1 MNDPLLEFVMPCHVR
16 VISLLLFTLLSLGDA
31 VAQGIFSNGF
41 EGTSNRATSLGNNLD
56 GVADYAS
63 SYNFVDAMKQSR
75 TWITQNT
82 QSGIF
87 DTEDAAC
94 LDLDANGYVQSMT
107 PQAGCAAPNYNAVG
121 TLFFFGDLN
130 GHYPSGRYVVTYEG
144 QGDISYHFAATKNLA
159 LSAPGRDVLD
169 VNAANGGWMM
179 RIDAITAG
187 NHPRNIH
194 VWMPGF
200 DEGNGPAQRFHP
212 DFLALIAH
220 NRVLRFMDW
229 MGTNGSSAEHFVDRP
244 QVDDVRWTEGQMP
257 IEVMVDLANRVN
269 ADPWFNMPHR
279 ATDDYMTQFA
289 SLVKS
294 LLRADRLVY
303 VEYSNEVW
311 NGQFSQGNYIED
323 QGTATFGAQGSGF
336 DRRLNWHGLRTA
348 QMCDL
353 WKATWGTEADRVVCV
368 LGAQAA
374 NAYTQTQAADCP
386 MWTTGRPCTGH
397 GLAAVAIAPYF
408 GGYIGGPEY
417 QSVVQGWT
425 LDDLFSELTSGGQL
439 SGGPS
444 GGAIA
449 ETAGWIASHR
459 SAANTRSLSLIAYE
473 GGQHLVGIFG
483 VENNNAI
490 TDLLTSANR
499 DPRMGQA
506 YAAYLSQWKAQ
517 GGELFVNFTASGDYS
532 KWGSWGAVEFL
543 DQPSTPKQQALRDFG
558 LSHPCWWAGCAD

>member
-1 MNDPLLEFVMPCHVR
+1 
-16 VISLLLFTLLSLGDA
+16 
-31 VAQGIFSNGF
+31 
-41 EGTSNRATSLGNNLD
+41 
-56 GVADYAS
+56 
-63 SYNFVDAMKQSR
+63 MKQSR
-75 TWITQNT
+75 TWITQDT
-82 QSGIF
+82 QGGIF
-87 DTEDAAC
+87 DTEDAEC

-107 PQAGCAAPNYNAVG
+107 PLSGCAAPNYNAVA

-144 QGDISYHFAATKNLA
+144 QGTISYHFAATKNLA
-159 LSAPGRDVLD
+159 LSTPGRDVLD

-187 NHPRNIH
+187 DHPRNMH

-200 DEGNGPAQRFHP
+200 DETTGPAQRFHP
-212 DFLALIAH
+212 DFLSLIAN

-229 MGTNGSSAEHFVDRP
+229 MGTNGSAAEHFVDRP
-244 QVDDVRWTEGQMP
+244 QVDDVRWTEGKMP

-279 ATDDYMTQFA
+279 ATDDYMAQFA
-289 SLVKS
+289 MQVKS
-294 LLRADRLVY
+294 LLRADRRVY

-311 NGQFSQGNYIED
+311 NGQFSQGNYIEA

-353 WKATWGTEADRVVCV
+353 WKAAWGAQANRVVCV

-386 MWTTGRPCTGH
+386 MWTAGQPCTAH
-397 GLAAVAIAPYF
+397 GLDAVAIAPYF
-408 GGYIGGPEY
+408 GGYIGEPAN

-425 LDDLFSELTSGGQL
+425 LDNLFTELNSGGQL

-449 ETAGWIASHR
+449 ETADWIASHR
-459 SAANTRSLSLIAYE
+459 SAANTRALSLIAYE

-506 YAAYLSQWKAQ
+506 YANYLTQWKAQ
-517 GGELFVNFTASGDYS
+517 GGELFVHFTASGDYS

-543 DQPSTPKQQALRDFG
+543 DEPNTAKQQTLLDFG
-558 LSHPCWWAGCAD
+558 LSHPCWWQGCAD

>member
-1 MNDPLLEFVMPCHVR
+1 MTAMGRTVVCCMLLMMACAASADTQAQ
-16 VISLLLFTLLSLGDA
+16 SLFG
-31 VAQGIFSNGF
+31 NGF
-41 EGTSNRATSLGNNLD
+41 EGTSNRTTPWGNNLD
-56 GVADYAS
+56 GVTDFAS
-63 SYNFVDAMKQSR
+63 SYNFVDVMKQSR
-75 TWITQNT
+75 TWITQDT
-82 QSGIF
+82 QGGIF
-87 DTEDAAC
+87 DTEDAEC

-107 PQAGCAAPNYNAVG
+107 PLSGCAAPNYNAVA

-144 QGDISYHFAATKNLA
+144 QGTISYHFAATKNLA
-159 LSAPGRDVLD
+159 LSTPGRDVLD

-187 NHPRNIH
+187 DHPRNMH

-200 DEGNGPAQRFHP
+200 DETTGPAQRFHP
-212 DFLALIAH
+212 DFLSLIAN

-229 MGTNGSSAEHFVDRP
+229 MGTNGSAAEHFVDRP
-244 QVDDVRWTEGQMP
+244 QVDDVRWTEGKMP

-279 ATDDYMTQFA
+279 ATDDYMAQFA
-289 SLVKS
+289 MQVKS
-294 LLRADRLVY
+294 LLRADRRVY

-311 NGQFSQGNYIED
+311 NGQFSQGNYIEA

-353 WKATWGTEADRVVCV
+353 WKAAWGAQANRVVCV

-386 MWTTGRPCTGH
+386 MWTAGQPCTAH
-397 GLAAVAIAPYF
+397 GLDAVAIAPYF
-408 GGYIGGPEY
+408 GGYIGEPAN

-425 LDDLFSELTSGGQL
+425 LDNLFTELNSGGQL

-449 ETAGWIASHR
+449 ETADWIASHR
-459 SAANTRSLSLIAYE
+459 SAANTRALSLIAYE

-506 YAAYLSQWKAQ
+506 YANYLTQWKAQ
-517 GGELFVNFTASGDYS
+517 GGELFVHFTASGDYS

-543 DQPSTPKQQALRDFG
+543 DEPNTAKQQTLLDFG
-558 LSHPCWWAGCAD
+558 LSHPCWWQGCAD

>member
-1 MNDPLLEFVMPCHVR
+1 MVKQTGVQVWIALFLLIAGIDASAQSLFV
-16 VISLLLFTLLSLGDA
+16 
-31 VAQGIFSNGF
+31 NGF
-41 EGTSNRATSLGNNLD
+41 EGSPNRATPLGNNLD

-75 TWITQNT
+75 RWITQNT
-82 QSGIF
+82 QDGIF
-87 DTEDAAC
+87 DTEDADC
-94 LDLDANGYVQSMT
+94 LDLDAQGYVQSMT
-107 PQAGCAAPNYNAVG
+107 PLAGCASPNYNAVA
-121 TLFFFGDLN
+121 TLFSFGDLQ

-159 LSAPGRDVLD
+159 LSVPGRDVLD

-179 RIDAITAG
+179 RINAITAG
-187 NHPRNIH
+187 NHLRNIH

-200 DEGNGPAQRFHP
+200 DESNGPTQRFHP
-212 DFLALIAH
+212 DFLALIEN

-289 SLVKS
+289 ALVKS
-294 LLRADRLVY
+294 LLRADRKVY

-311 NGQFSQGNYIED
+311 NGQFSQGNYIEA
-323 QGTATFGAQGSGF
+323 QGTAMFGAQGSGF

-353 WKATWGTEADRVVCV
+353 WKAVWGTAADRVICV

-386 MWTTGRPCTGH
+386 MWTAGQPCTGH
-397 GLAAVAIAPYF
+397 GLVAVAIAPYF
-408 GGYIGGPEY
+408 GGYIGGPEH
-417 QSVVQGWT
+417 QTVVQAWT
-425 LDDLFSELTSGGQL
+425 IDDLFSEITSGGQL
-439 SGGPS
+439 SGGPN

-449 ETAGWIASHR
+449 ETAGWIANHR
-459 SAANTRSLSLIAYE
+459 SAANARSLSLIAYE
-473 GGQHLVGIFG
+473 GGQHLAGIFG

-506 YAAYLSQWKAQ
+506 YATYLAQWKAL
-517 GGELFVNFTASGDYS
+517 GGELFVHFTASGDYS

-543 DQPSTPKQQALRDFG
+543 DEPNTAKQQALLDFG
-558 LSHPCWWAGCAD
+558 RNNPCWWSGCAD

>member
-1 MNDPLLEFVMPCHVR
+1 MVKQTGVQVWIALFLLIAGIDASAQSLFV
-16 VISLLLFTLLSLGDA
+16 
-31 VAQGIFSNGF
+31 NGF
-41 EGTSNRATSLGNNLD
+41 EGSPNRATPLGNNLD

-75 TWITQNT
+75 AWITQNT
-82 QSGIF
+82 QDGIF
-87 DTEDAAC
+87 DTEDADC
-94 LDLDANGYVQSMT
+94 LDLDAQGYVQSMT
-107 PQAGCAAPNYNAVG
+107 PLAGCASPNYNAVA
-121 TLFFFGDLN
+121 TLFSFGDLQ

-159 LSAPGRDVLD
+159 LSVPGRDVLD

-179 RIDAITAG
+179 RINAITAG
-187 NHPRNIH
+187 NHLRNIH

-200 DEGNGPAQRFHP
+200 DESNGPAQRFHP
-212 DFLALIAH
+212 DFLALIEH

-289 SLVKS
+289 IQVKS
-294 LLRADRLVY
+294 LLRADRKVY

-311 NGQFSQGNYIED
+311 NGQFSQGNYIEA
-323 QGTATFGAQGSGF
+323 QGTAMFGAQGSGF

-353 WKATWGTEADRVVCV
+353 WKAAWGTAADRVICV

-386 MWTTGRPCTGH
+386 MWTAGHPCTGH
-397 GLAAVAIAPYF
+397 GLDAVAIAPYF
-408 GGYIGGPEY
+408 GGYIGGPEH
-417 QSVVQGWT
+417 QTVVQAWT
-425 LDDLFSELTSGGQL
+425 LEDLFSEITSGGQL
-439 SGGPS
+439 SGGPN

-459 SAANTRSLSLIAYE
+459 SAANARSLSLIAYE

-506 YAAYLSQWKAQ
+506 YATYLAQWKAL
-517 GGELFVNFTASGDYS
+517 GGELFVHFTASGDYS

-543 DQPSTPKQQALRDFG
+543 DEPNTAKQQALLDFG
-558 LSHPCWWAGCAD
+558 RNNPCWWSGCAD